1 MNKQRPLVT
10 IELDEYNFLI
20 DLKYQ
25 FDLYRDCFDVDNRTI
40 YNSLTS
46 EYEVTNYLSVRFEDL
61 EKFTTNLF
69 GGEKLVIREEK

>member
-25 FDLYRDCFDVDNRTI
+25 FDLYRGCFDVDNRTI